1 MKRILNGSRVKY
13 SFRHNSGACQHP
25 IAMQHSNNLEEFH
38 LHQSY
43 LAIGTFDGVH
53 IGHQAII
60 KEMTAAAHQHSASAI
75 VLTFHPHPA
84 VVLGKRTGAFYLTH
98 PSEKAAYLAELGVD
112 VVITLPFDR
121 QVASLTAFEFI
132 SKVKQHLGL
141 RELWAGH
148 DFALGRNREGDL
160 PRLES
165 LGHEFDYRLHI
176 VDKIS
181 SQGNPIS
188 SSRIRTLLGEGEVEP
203 ASQLLGR
210 PYHVE
215 GIVIPGDGRGHTI
228 GIPTANLD
236 IWKEK
241 LLPKS
246 GVYVCKAVHQ
256 GREFP
261 AVTNIGFRP
270 TFENTSPEARV
281 EAHILDMDQDLYRQK
296 LELNFYTRLRD
307 EMRFPNVQAL
317 IDQIHHDI
325 QSTRDYFAIH
335 PILQR

>member
-1 MKRILNGSRVKY
+1 
-13 SFRHNSGACQHP
+13 
-25 IAMQHSNNLEEFH
+25 MQHSNNLKQFH
-38 LHQSY
+38 IDKSW

-60 KEMTAAAHQHSASAI
+60 SEMTNDAHRNNASSV

-84 VVLGKRTGAFYLTH
+84 VILGKRTGAFYLTH
-98 PSEKAAYLAELGVD
+98 PDEKAAYLAELGVD
-112 VVITLPFDR
+112 IVITLPFDH
-121 QVASLTAFEFI
+121 QVANLTAYEFI
-132 SKVKQHLGL
+132 SRVKQHLGL
-141 RELWAGH
+141 RQLWAGH

-160 PRLES
+160 TRLEN
-165 LGHEFDYRLHI
+165 LGQALDYRLHI

-181 SQGNPIS
+181 SLGNPVS
-188 SSRIRTLLGEGEVEP
+188 SSKIRALLSGGNVEQ

-210 PYHVE
+210 PYHAE
-215 GIVIPGDGRGHTI
+215 GIVAPGDGRGRTI

-241 LLPKS
+241 LIPKP

-256 GREFP
+256 KKEYP

-270 TFENTSPEARV
+270 TFENTPPEARV
-281 EAHILDMDQDLYRQK
+281 EAHILDFDQDLYGQK
-296 LELNFYTRLRD
+296 LELNLFTRLRD

-317 IDQIHHDI
+317 IEQIQHDI
-325 QSTRDYFAIH
+325 QSTRDYFTIH
-335 PILQR
+335 PILHR